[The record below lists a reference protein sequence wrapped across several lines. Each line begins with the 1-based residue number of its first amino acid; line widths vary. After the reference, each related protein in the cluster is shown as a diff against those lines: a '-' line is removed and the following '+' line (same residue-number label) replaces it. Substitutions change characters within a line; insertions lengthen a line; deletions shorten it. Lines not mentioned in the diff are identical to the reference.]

1 MTFLAVYQGKHNDV
15 KCPRRVARP
24 PQSHIYLRSFIAHGS
39 FRSFSVFCFHKSE
52 IGRMDALEYL
62 RFNEN
67 LLARRAMP
75 SELGLLWNLK
85 ELNLASTGMGGF
97 LPSELSLLT
106 GLERLELGE
115 NNFRGT
121 LATEIGLL
129 TNLCKYCL
137 YDSFSSVAGFERN
150 RSETRRQ
157 PRVSQIPFLTA
168 QLLTFVFF
176 WHTYPVLLAYLLL

>member
-1 MTFLAVYQGKHNDV
+1 
-15 KCPRRVARP
+15 
-24 PQSHIYLRSFIAHGS
+24 
-39 FRSFSVFCFHKSE
+39 
-52 IGRMDALEYL
+52 MDALEYL

-150 RSETRRQ
+150 RSEHEDNHVCRKCI
-157 PRVSQIPFLTA
+157 SLTA

-176 WHTYPVLLAYLLL
+176 